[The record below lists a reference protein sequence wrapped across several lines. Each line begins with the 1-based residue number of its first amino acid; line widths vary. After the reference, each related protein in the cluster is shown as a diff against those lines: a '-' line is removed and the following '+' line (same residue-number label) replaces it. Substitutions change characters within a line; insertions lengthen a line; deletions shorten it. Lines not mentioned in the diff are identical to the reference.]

1 MQKDE
6 YMGKIGIYVAEF
18 IGTFTL
24 ILIGAGSIIVAQ
36 TMGAGAASLIAI
48 ALAHGL
54 TIACMASALGAIS
67 GGHFNPAVT
76 FAFLVSKKMNGSR
89 ALCYMAAQL
98 LGAIVAALALQTL
111 FFPHLWEA
119 AQLGTPML
127 AGNVSFMQGMFIEA
141 ILTFF
146 LMIVIFGTAVD
157 GRAPKVGALF
167 IGLTITMDI
176 LLGGPLTG
184 AAMNPARTFGPALM
198 GWLGGASYNPWAGHF
213 VYWLGPLAGASLAAW
228 VYKTFLR
235 ERIS

>member
-1 MQKDE
+1 MTTQKE
-6 YMGKIGIYVAEF
+6 EHMRALPAYIAEF

-24 ILIGAGSIIVAQ
+24 ILVGAGSIIATQ
-36 TMGAGAASLIAI
+36 TMVGSSAALVAV

-54 TIACMASALGAIS
+54 AIACMASALGAIS

-76 FAFLVSKKMNGSR
+76 FGFIVGNKMPTRKAYS
-89 ALCYMAAQL
+89 YMVAQL
-98 LGAIVAALALQTL
+98 LGATVAALALQVL
-111 FFPHLWEA
+111 FFPQVWEA

-127 AGNVSFMQGMFIEA
+127 ANNVSFLQGMFIEA

-146 LMIVIFGTAVD
+146 LVMVIFGTAVD
-157 GRAPKVGALF
+157 NRAPKVGALF

-198 GWLGGASYNPWAGHF
+198 GWLGNASYNPWAGHL
-213 VYWLGPLAGASLAAW
+213 VYWFGPLAGAGTAAW
-228 VYKTFLR
+228 VYKK
-235 ERIS
+235 ISS